1 MRHLD
6 KKYLQIT
13 TIQNLQA
20 KIGIGESAI
29 DDKIFHLRITKNKKN
44 FVEDSLDYRMVLC
57 EPSPIF
63 WKGGDDL
70 DNPRLYE
77 LIQKYPASAPGFRT
91 RISRPFLVL
100 EHEVTQ
106 GFWKK
111 IVALSQEDSRL
122 KQEPYKYVSASAS
135 GYIGA
140 RKPIQNKTWNECIL
154 FCNMLS
160 ILQGLKPCYKIK
172 GYDIVQ
178 NDKKFDIKNMQVEW
192 DRSANGYRLPTDAE
206 MYYLINFSYSEE
218 ILDHWVRFKKKI
230 HLEDY
235 MVGKERLEEY
245 AKNTPDFLARQK
257 AIQSDKSLNYTE
269 KSQAEKKLLKELTGP
284 MDVKSKKPSNW
295 GIYDLLGN
303 VNEFCYDDFSRNMG
317 VYFARKQK
325 EENGSIQV
333 DVAFE
338 SSLLKTGAE
347 RAYYFWG
354 YEEKSYL
361 KLSSTLKFQIDEE
374 PFIGQS
380 KICRGF
386 SYKNANRYNDYTG
399 RFIEAVDQGD
409 ASSSYSGN
417 ENIGFRFVRNL

>member
-29 DDKIFHLRITKNKKN
+29 DNKIFHLRFTKNKKN

-57 EPSPIF
+57 EPSPPF
-63 WKGGDDL
+63 WKGADDL
-70 DNPRLYE
+70 DSPFLYD
-77 LIQKYPASAPGFRT
+77 LIQKYPASAPAFRT

-303 VNEFCYDDFSRNMG
+303 VNEFCYDDYSRNVG
-317 VYFARKQK
+317 VYFARKQTK
-325 EENGSIQV
+325 ENGSIQV

-354 YEEKSYL
+354 YDEKFYL
-361 KLSSTLKFQIDEE
+361 QSDPKLKEKMNKE
-374 PFIGQS
+374 PFIHEF

-386 SYKNANRYNDYTG
+386 SYKNANRYEDYTG
-399 RFIEAVDQGD
+399 RFSEAVDLGD
-409 ASSSYSGN
+409 ASFSYSGN
-417 ENIGFRFVRNL
+417 ENIGFRLVRNL